1 MGKKLLT
8 WVKTDTYLRCYGS
21 RRQAIQQAPEGA
33 LIYAH
38 DAERGGPADRPLAVG
53 RSGKAVP

>member
-8 WVKTDTYLRCYGS
+8 WVSTNTALVCYAS

-38 DAERGGPADRPLAVG
+38 DAERGGPSPRPLAVVHN
-53 RSGKAVP
+53 GKAVP